1 MDNLKSKTVNSM
13 MWKFLERICAKMVS
27 LVVSI
32 TLARILFPKDYSVIS
47 IVFIFIEIADV
58 FINGGLNLSLIQKKD
73 SDVGDY
79 STVLFANIVI
89 ATIFYITLFFCAPL
103 IANIYDNQL
112 LIPVLR
118 VMGLLLYINAFKSVI
133 CAYVSNNMDFKKFF
147 ITTIIGTIISGIVGI
162 ALAMR
167 GFGAWALV
175 AQQLTNSF
183 IDTVLLFGTSKLK
196 LRFIFSFSKLK
207 GHLNFG
213 WKLFVSS
220 IISTAY
226 NEARPLIVGVKFS
239 PTDLA
244 FYNKGNQYPGLIN
257 STINSTM
264 ASVMFPALSK
274 LNKEPK
280 AVLSATRR
288 YIRCSSFIMFPVMMG
303 FAMVSSNFVE
313 VVLTSRWLPIVP
325 YLQIFCFCYM
335 LNLVQVGNIQAINA
349 MGRTDITL
357 ILEIIK
363 KSSYAIV
370 IIVFVFVSTSPIVFA
385 FSNILCT
392 LIATVVNT
400 IPNRKLLGYRYR
412 LQIVDLL
419 NNLFSTA
426 VMCVAVY
433 FVGYIAIN
441 KLLLLIIQILVGALV
456 YVGINTLIKNENL
469 AYFYNILKNVVKS
482 GFNKKRKTRKE
493 GENK

>member
-1 MDNLKSKTVNSM
+1 MDNLKSKTVNSI

-32 TLARILFPKDYSVIS
+32 VLARILFPKDYSVIS
-47 IVFIFIEIADV
+47 IVFIFIEVADV

-79 STVLFANIVI
+79 STVLIANLII
-89 ATIFYITLFFCAPL
+89 ATFFYVTLFFCAPL
-103 IANIYDNQL
+103 ISNLYDNQL

-183 IDTVLLFGTSKLK
+183 IDTILLFGTNKLK
-196 LRFIFSFSKLK
+196 LKLIFSFSKLK
-207 GHLNFG
+207 EHLHFG

-220 IISTAY
+220 LISTVY
-226 NEARPLIVGVKFS
+226 SEARPLIVGVKFS

-244 FYNKGNQYPGLIN
+244 YYNKGNQYPNIIN

-264 ASVMFPALSK
+264 ASVMFPAMSK
-274 LNKEPK
+274 LNKE
-280 AVLSATRR
+280 ASAIRSATRR
-288 YIRCSSFIMFPVMMG
+288 YIRCSSFLIFPLMMG
-303 FAMVSSNFVE
+303 FAVVATNLVE

-335 LNLVQVGNIQAINA
+335 LQLIHIGNGVAINA

-357 ILEIIK
+357 ITEIIQK
-363 KSSYAIV
+363 ACFTVVIV
-370 IIVFVFVSTSPIVFA
+370 VFIFISKSPIVFA
-385 FSNILCT
+385 FSNIVGV
-392 LIATVVNT
+392 LIVTITKVVPSKK
-400 IPNRKLLGYRYR
+400 ILGYKYR
-412 LQIVDLL
+412 TQIADIIV
-419 NNLFSTA
+419 NLFSTLI
-426 VMCVAVY
+426 MCVAVY
-433 FVGYIAIN
+433 FVGYLAIN
-441 KLLLLIIQILVGALV
+441 KLLLLLIQVMVGAIV
-456 YVGINTLIKNENL
+456 YIVVNLLIKNKDF
-469 AYFYNILKNVVKS
+469 FYYYDMLKSK
-482 GFNKKRKTRKE
+482 F
-493 GENK
+493 